1 MKDVELPMLL
11 PAIKI
16 NTGTD
21 DYFPIE
27 QIQMERFNG
36 IRSRYSVR

>member
-1 MKDVELPMLL
+1 MLL
-11 PAIKI
+11 PGIKI

-36 IRSRYSVR
+36 TTFQLFGPVISSE